1 MKFARRFVLSI
12 LAIFLLL
19 MVACEGAEGEKE
31 SKQEEENTNV
41 DIILNEEESLKNDG
55 VENSDESKSGQTSN
69 ADNGQNDQ
77 VESTNDVNGEELQE
91 SNSTDLT
98 ENQREKYLQK
108 LNEMEEADRYEDAG
122 TSMIELEEQEK
133 LRYEKWDKELNEIYG
148 ILQEQLSEEEM
159 AKLRE
164 EQRNWI
170 TYRDETAKESSLK
183 YEGGSYESLEY
194 VATQAT
200 LTRDRCYLLVSK
212 YMK

>member
-1 MKFARRFVLSI
+1 
-12 LAIFLLL
+12 

-31 SKQEEENTNV
+31 SKQEEENTSV
-41 DIILNEEESLKNDG
+41 DTIQNEEESLKSDG
-55 VENSDESKSGQTSN
+55 LENSDESKIDQTSN

-77 VESTNDVNGEELQE
+77 GDSTNEVDEEESQE
-91 SNSTDLT
+91 ISSSDTT
-98 ENQREKYLQK
+98 ESQREKYLQK
-108 LNEMEEADRYEDAG
+108 LNEMEEADRYEEAG
-122 TSMIELEEQEK
+122 TTIVELEEQEK
-133 LRYEKWDKELNEIYG
+133 QRYEKWDKELNEIYG